1 MEFLVHMDVA
11 LPPDLPDDEAAR
23 LYEAEGVRA
32 AELARDGTL
41 VRLWR
46 IPGRRSNVGLWS
58 AADATGLHAAL
69 SSLPLWPYLDI
80 EVDPLARHPDDPAP
94 GG

>member
-1 MEFLVHMDVA
+1 MEFLVHMEVG
-11 LPPDLPDDEAAR
+11 LPPDLPDDEVAR
-23 LYEAEGVRA
+23 LYEAEA
-32 AELARDGTL
+32 ARTADLARDGTL

-46 IPGRRSNVGLWS
+46 IPGRRANVGLWS
-58 AADATGLHAAL
+58 AGDATGLHATL

-80 EVDPLARHPDDPAP
+80 EVDALARHPNDPAP